1 MKDFDETTLQSTY
14 SRDYAI
20 AVVSKK
26 LHELRDNQEANA
38 VLVQCIKRAILVDNP
53 KQSYIDFMDNKAI
66 LDRHV
71 PLVLLI
77 EAESNYSVCR
87 YFFDCDFLSCDSAA
101 RTVEL
106 HNV

>member
-1 MKDFDETTLQSTY
+1 MKDFDELTLQSTL

-20 AVVSKK
+20 AAVSKK
-26 LHELRDNQEANA
+26 LHELKENQEANA
-38 VLVQCIKRAILVDNP
+38 VLVQSIKRTILVDKT

-71 PLVLLI
+71 PTILLM
-77 EAESNYSVCR
+77 EAETNHSICR
-87 YFFDCDFLSCDSAA
+87 YFFDCDFLSCDIAA

>member
-1 MKDFDETTLQSTY
+1 MKDFDQSTLQLTI

-38 VLVQCIKRAILVDNP
+38 VLVQSIKRTILVDKT

-66 LDRHV
+66 LDRYI
-71 PLVLLI
+71 PTLI
-77 EAESNYSVCR
+77 LMEAESNYSICR
-87 YFFDCDFLSCDSAA
+87 YFFDCDFLSCDIAA